1 MWEAGIFLTLETNAH
16 KDITENTRK
25 QNRELCKN
33 KALAVS
39 KDRNAIISSIW
50 LQAEQISSMARYA
63 GYFKA
68 MVLNLPNAA
77 VSLVVLT
84 PPPPQKYFVAAS

>member
-1 MWEAGIFLTLETNAH
+1 
-16 KDITENTRK
+16 
-25 QNRELCKN
+25 
-33 KALAVS
+33 
-39 KDRNAIISSIW
+39 
-50 LQAEQISSMARYA
+50 MARYA

-84 PPPPQKYFVAAS
+84 PPHHKNILLLLHNCSMQGFCCVSPMFDRQGVETHMLRTTVLKCLGDELAELTQ